1 MKFKLNLPL
10 SLLIWMLSL
19 ISCFPLSSSISVIFL
34 LYEIIQF
41 ETKTNSITNT
51 MSVYVQNLINI
62 LLFFS
67 PIFILSLQSPAISS
81 PSFSLVFCLI
91 VILFF
96 KVHFAFS
103 VVSSS
108 SVPHS
113 SPFFFSAGDLFV
125 RTNDKQ
131 TSPLRIMPHYLTSS
145 SFPTHIPLTH
155 IRALLPMRHT
165 VFVQFNWIEN
175 SRVKWASPFGE
186 QQRRRTA
193 GDFYWCSRRRL
204 EELWEWGV
212 RDGG

>member
-1 MKFKLNLPL
+1 MH
-10 SLLIWMLSL
+10 SL

-41 ETKTNSITNT
+41 ETKTNSTTNT

-62 LLFFS
+62 LLFFPRFS
-67 PIFILSLQSPAISS
+67 FCHYNHQRYHLLHFHSYFVWLLFYFLKFILHFPLSLPL
-81 PSFSLVFCLI
+81 PFLTLR
-91 VILFF
+91 
-96 KVHFAFS
+96 H
-103 VVSSS
+103 
-108 SVPHS
+108 
-113 SPFFFSAGDLFV
+113 FFFSAGDLFV

-131 TSPLRIMPHYLTSS
+131 TSPLRIMPDYLTSS

-175 SRVKWASPFGE
+175 SRVKWASPFRE